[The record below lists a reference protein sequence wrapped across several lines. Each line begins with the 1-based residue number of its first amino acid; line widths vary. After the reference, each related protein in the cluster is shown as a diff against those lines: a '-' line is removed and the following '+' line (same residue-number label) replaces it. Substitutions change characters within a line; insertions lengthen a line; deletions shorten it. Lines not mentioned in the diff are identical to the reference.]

1 MRVEF
6 ILLNNVHSN
15 YQSLVLVKD
24 EGTFADYGFLFRFY
38 TKGGFIFSILYEI
51 ICRRKYYNSTA
62 KYDILTW
69 LSKKN
74 HKLFSLQLFLPLILT
89 NVIINFMN
97 YLTDFSFGFP

>member
-24 EGTFADYGFLFRFY
+24 EGTFADYGFLVRFY

-62 KYDILTW
+62 KDDILKW
-69 LSKKN
+69 LSKKT

-97 YLTDFSFGFP
+97 YLTGFSFGFS

>member
-15 YQSLVLVKD
+15 YQSLVLAKD
-24 EGTFADYGFLFRFY
+24 EGTFADYGFLVRFY

-62 KYDILTW
+62 KDDILKW
-69 LSKKN
+69 LSKKT
-74 HKLFSLQLFLPLILT
+74 HKLFSLQLFFT
-89 NVIINFMN
+89 FNSYKCNH
-97 YLTDFSFGFP
+97 

>member
-1 MRVEF
+1 MFERDKIVRVEF

-24 EGTFADYGFLFRFY
+24 EGTFADYGFLVRFY

-62 KYDILTW
+62 KDDILTW

-74 HKLFSLQLFLPLILT
+74 P
-89 NVIINFMN
+89 
-97 YLTDFSFGFP
+97 

>member
-24 EGTFADYGFLFRFY
+24 EGTFADYGFLVRFY

-62 KYDILTW
+62 KDDILKW
-69 LSKKN
+69 LSKKT
-74 HKLFSLQLFLPLILT
+74 HKLFSLQLFFT
-89 NVIINFMN
+89 FNSYKCNH
-97 YLTDFSFGFP
+97 

>member
-24 EGTFADYGFLFRFY
+24 EGTFADYGFLVRFY

-62 KYDILTW
+62 KDDILTW
-69 LSKKN
+69 LSKKTN
-74 HKLFSLQLFLPLILT
+74 KLFSLQLFLPLILT

-97 YLTDFSFGFP
+97 YLTGFSFGFS

>member
-24 EGTFADYGFLFRFY
+24 EGTFADYGFLVRFY
-38 TKGGFIFSILYEI
+38 TKGGFIFSLLYEI

-62 KYDILTW
+62 KDDILTW
-69 LSKKN
+69 LSKK
-74 HKLFSLQLFLPLILT
+74 T
-89 NVIINFMN
+89 YIIQFATFF
-97 YLTDFSFGFP
+97 YL